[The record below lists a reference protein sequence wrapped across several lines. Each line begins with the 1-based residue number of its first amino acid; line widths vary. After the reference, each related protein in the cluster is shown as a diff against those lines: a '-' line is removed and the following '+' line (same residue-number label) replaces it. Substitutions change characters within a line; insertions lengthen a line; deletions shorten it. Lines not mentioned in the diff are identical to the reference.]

1 MSQWDTSSLST
12 RKSHRHSQ
20 NQPPVSLG
28 LGRPPELFLHTCTL
42 WRGAVPLSMRHLIIT
57 YLPSNE
63 VSLEVL
69 SILLTSYSQC
79 QAQFLTHNRLLQSH
93 LSSGENRHWFHHTD
107 AFSYSIHSVNGYLVP
122 TQNMPRAIASTK
134 EIAAN
139 PTKGPPSKQGIV
151 SETTGWPHV
160 RPLL

>member
-1 MSQWDTSSLST
+1 
-12 RKSHRHSQ
+12 
-20 NQPPVSLG
+20 
-28 LGRPPELFLHTCTL
+28 
-42 WRGAVPLSMRHLIIT
+42 MRHLIIT

-107 AFSYSIHSVNGYLVP
+107 AFGYSIHQVNGYLVP
-122 TQNMPRAIASTK
+122 TQNMPRTIASTK
-134 EIAAN
+134 ETAAN
-139 PTKGPPSKQGIV
+139 PAKGPPSKQGIV
-151 SETTGWPHV
+151 RDHGLAPRTAPFVSRRSV
-160 RPLL
+160 RAVSSVAFSRWLGPSKLTPPFWTRRQTFAPSGCCDD